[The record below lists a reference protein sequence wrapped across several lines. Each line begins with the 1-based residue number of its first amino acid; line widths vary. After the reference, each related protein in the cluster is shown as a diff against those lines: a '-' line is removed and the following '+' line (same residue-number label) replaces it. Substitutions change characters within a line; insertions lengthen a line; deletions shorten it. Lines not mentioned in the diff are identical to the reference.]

1 LVAIPPHVI
10 LGIWDVLMPSKET
23 THRISTQMLEP
34 SDSTKPGFESHLP
47 AISLIVPVKN
57 GESLLLANFA
67 EITRELENSEISFEI
82 IYVDYGSTDHS
93 KMIMSGLAQNY
104 SYVKALFVTSPATS
118 SHPFDSLSSC
128 LRYGVKLARYEVI
141 VFPGITKSFSMK
153 ELKTHLIA
161 LEKGYSLVFYRPSL
175 GIGSA
180 LVSLLSTTF
189 LSVFLRRRIRITPKE
204 FEATGWISKK
214 EILSGHLHLPF
225 IDRLLPFYFRL
236 QGLHIL
242 EKNKSV
248 QDESN
253 QHEPIEHNSAQFKPN
268 QTPQHM
274 RHEIKKR
281 QA

>member
-1 LVAIPPHVI
+1 
-10 LGIWDVLMPSKET
+10 MPSKEKS
-23 THRISTQMLEP
+23 HRISAQSLEP
-34 SDSTKPGFESHLP
+34 LLSPRPDFTSKLP
-47 AISLIVPVKN
+47 AISLIIPVKN
-57 GESLLLANFA
+57 SESLLLANFA

-93 KMIMSGLAQNY
+93 KMITIGLAQNY
-104 SYVKALFVTSPATS
+104 SYVKAFSVSSPATS

-128 LRYGVKLARYEVI
+128 LRYGVKHALHEVI

-153 ELKTHLIA
+153 ELKSHLIA
-161 LEKGYSLVFYRPSL
+161 LEKGYSLVFHRPSF
-175 GIGSA
+175 GISSS

-189 LSVFLRRRIRITPKE
+189 FSVLLRRKIRIAPRE

-225 IDRLLPFYFRL
+225 IERLLPFYFRL

-242 EKNKSV
+242 ERNESV
-248 QDESN
+248 QDESS
-253 QHEPIEHNSAQFKPN
+253 QDEPIKINSSQFKA
-268 QTPQHM
+268 TPTIQH
-274 RHEIKKR
+274 RRQEIKKR